1 MAEQKFWMVYSI
13 KNEGRLEKFDNY
25 QDAEDEAR
33 RKALSGDTYVLAP
46 IAYVKQPVPDHPVQ
60 RILPSKT

>member
-13 KNEGRLEKFDNY
+13 KNEGRLDKFDNY

-33 RKALSGDTYVLAP
+33 RKAQVSDTYILAP
-46 IAYVKQPVPDHPVQ
+46 VAFVKQPVPDLPVK
-60 RILPSKT
+60 RLTTD